1 MVATHNP
8 QHSASD
14 TVFWGVVHGLEHQ
27 QFVPGQRLVE
37 ADLSQKF
44 SVGRNAVR
52 EAIQRLAAEGVIS
65 QSRHKGATIRILS
78 QQEALDLLDII
89 EKIFGLLTRYATRGH
104 RNDTYH
110 TQLKQAYEALQKADQ
125 ARDPL
130 AFSAA
135 RRCFYRT
142 LLAMGNSQD
151 IRRLFTTLHIH
162 LLYAQ
167 QHLPVLQKIRM
178 QDYARITR
186 KVLAGHPDEAEQ
198 AGIQHVSNVRRAL
211 LNHSLYDA

>member
-1 MVATHNP
+1 MTAVP
-8 QHSASD
+8 SPRYSASD
-14 TVFWGVVHGLEHQ
+14 KVFWGVVHGLEHQ

-104 RNDTYH
+104 KNSTYQS
-110 TQLKQAYEALQKADQ
+110 QLKQAYNALQKADET
-125 ARDPL
+125 RDII

-135 RRCFYRT
+135 RRCYYRT

-167 QHLPVLQKIRM
+167 QHLPQLQKIRM
-178 QDYARITR
+178 QDYKRITQM
-186 KVLAGHPDEAEQ
+186 VLAGQPDAAEQ
-198 AGIQHVSNVRRAL
+198 AGIQHVSNVRTAL
-211 LNHSLYDA
+211 LTHPLYDA

>member
-1 MVATHNP
+1 MVVTHKP

-37 ADLSQKF
+37 ADLSHKF

-89 EKIFGLLTRYATRGH
+89 EKISGLLTRYATRGH
-104 RNDTYH
+104 TNNTYRA
-110 TQLKQAYEALQKADQ
+110 QLEQAYAALQRADET
-125 ARDPL
+125 RDTL
-130 AFSAA
+130 AFSEA

-167 QHLPVLQKIRM
+167 QHLPELQKIRM
-178 QDYARITR
+178 KDYERITQ
-186 KVLAGHPDEAEQ
+186 KVLAGDPDEAER
-198 AGIQHVSNVRRAL
+198 AGIQHVSNVRQAL
-211 LNHSLYDA
+211 LNHPLYDT